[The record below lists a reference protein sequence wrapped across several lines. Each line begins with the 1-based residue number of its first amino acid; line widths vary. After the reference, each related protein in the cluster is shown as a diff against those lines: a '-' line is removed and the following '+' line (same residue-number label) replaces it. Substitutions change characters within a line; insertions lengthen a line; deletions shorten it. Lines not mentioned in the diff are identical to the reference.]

1 MHPDLTPISDR
12 VQALSERAGRATS
25 DLVLLSEIETTL
37 CDGYAEALEGDAW
50 SAQMERRMQE
60 LIVQIPA
67 AGAARELRVVA
78 KRHGDFQ
85 VHLVLLRRR
94 LVRLRAEF
102 DRLGAGSAAQRVA

>member
-12 VQALSERAGRATS
+12 VQALCERAGRRAAP
-25 DLVLLSEIETTL
+25 DPVLVGEIERTL

-60 LIVQIPA
+60 LIVRIPA

-102 DRLGAGSAAQRVA
+102 DRLGSGAVADVA